1 MKVEIIVS
9 GTMEIEQGDLR
20 ELRKSSWE
28 DVLGTMKDRGV
39 LIKYEVREIYVSDK
53 ARKDKK

>member
-9 GTMEIEQGDLR
+9 GTREIEQGDLR
-20 ELRKSSWE
+20 ELRESSWE